1 MGTNPVSYVKSKVME
16 LKNINLTINISFQ
29 IRTIMSPTMCA
40 TDTSPTKHRN
50 KRKSNEPK
58 RYSIDHH
65 QSHADKRDFQTSDGE
80 DHQSTPSPRLS
91 SLSPGNF
98 KYSDPTLDRP

>member
-1 MGTNPVSYVKSKVME
+1 
-16 LKNINLTINISFQ
+16 
-29 IRTIMSPTMCA
+29 MSPTMCA